1 MVPGHFLPGAV
12 DAVVATCVHSS
23 SARRDN
29 SEPSSTVALST
40 HCVGINTVD
49 CRDRSFGLSR
59 LIRSDSAQLNYLS
72 GCGTS
77 PATQVEPLAPSRPQ
91 FENEA

>member
-1 MVPGHFLPGAV
+1 MTSRSRRLGEQ
-12 DAVVATCVHSS
+12 SS
-23 SARRDN
+23 SAQRGRW
-29 SEPSSTVALST
+29 EFSSTVALST
-40 HCVGINTVD
+40 RCVGINTVD

-72 GCGTS
+72 GCVTS
-77 PATQVEPLAPSRPQ
+77 PATQAEPLAPNRPQ

>member
-1 MVPGHFLPGAV
+1 VTSLSRQLGEQSPKP
-12 DAVVATCVHSS
+12 
-23 SARRDN
+23 RRG
-29 SEPSSTVALST
+29 EWEFSSTVALST
-40 HCVGINTVD
+40 QCVGINTVD

-72 GCGTS
+72 GCVTS
-77 PATQVEPLAPSRPQ
+77 PATQAEPLAPNRPQ